1 MGVSRAQAWNMAL
14 EQRVSAHTAAAA
26 QGPVCEARIGLHTD
40 PGKVRSNN
48 EDSLVVFDIG
58 KQKEIAASGEEEMPL
73 GLPGVLLI
81 VADGMGGMKSGEL
94 ASRMCTKDFPK
105 IVLKWLQE
113 HPSGAREDCVKAL
126 EEALRETHKHIYT
139 TAQSSP
145 EMKGMGTTMTAV
157 LLREDHALVAQVG
170 DSRAYL
176 GRREQ
181 VTQITRD
188 QTVWESMTHGKADP
202 GVEFSNAPWK
212 NMLSQA
218 LGAQEELQVVVT
230 AQDVQYD
237 DWLLLCSD
245 GLYRVVQAEDIARAF
260 WSSGTPKEKAQRLV
274 ALANE
279 RGGPDNCSVILCH
292 ISTR

>member
-1 MGVSRAQAWNMAL
+1 M
-14 EQRVSAHTAAAA
+14 SAHTAASPR
-26 QGPVCEARIGLHTD
+26 PVLEGRIGAHTD
-40 PGKVRSNN
+40 PGKVRGNN
-48 EDSLVVFDIG
+48 EDSLAVFDLRA
-58 KQKEIAASGEEEMPL
+58 QKAIAAQGEDIVPL
-73 GLPGVLLI
+73 QAPGTLLI

-94 ASRMCTKDFPK
+94 ASRMCVMDFPK
-105 IVLKWLQE
+105 VVVKWLSE
-113 HPSGAREDCVKAL
+113 HPSGSREECSKAL
-126 EEALRETHKHIYT
+126 GEALRETHRKIYT

-157 LLREDHALVAQVG
+157 VLREDHMLIAQVG

-176 GRREQ
+176 GRRNK

-188 QTVWESMTHGKADP
+188 QTVWESMKKGAAEDAEQ
-202 GVEFSNAPWK
+202 EFSNAPWK

-230 AQDVQYD
+230 EHDLQYD
-237 DWLLLCSD
+237 DWLLVCSD
-245 GLYRVVQAEDIARAF
+245 GLYRVVKPEDIAAVF
-260 WSSGTPKEKAQRLV
+260 WSSGTPREKAQRLV

-292 ISTR
+292 VATA